1 MTLSSGL
8 KKAARVAG
16 AQIRDP
22 QAIRMLKQDHR
33 QVEAWFDEFE
43 KARQGRSKQALFR
56 KIALALKVHT
66 RLEEQLFYPALRGEA
81 DRDMLDEAPVEHD
94 GARRLIADIEKMKP
108 GDALYDA
115 RVTVL
120 SEYIRHHV
128 KEEESTGGLFA
139 QARLSGL
146 DFTDLGERM
155 QGRKRALEKQMAARA
170 ARKAA

>member
-33 QVEAWFDEFE
+33 QVEAWFDEFD
-43 KARQGRSKQALFR
+43 KARQGRSKQALVR
-56 KIALALKVHT
+56 RIALALKVHT
-66 RLEEQLFYPALRGEA
+66 RLEEELFYPALRGEV
-81 DRDMLDEAPVEHD
+81 DEDMLDEALVEHD
-94 GARRLIADIEKMKP
+94 GAKRLIADIEKMKP
-108 GDALYDA
+108 GDRLYEA
-115 RVTVL
+115 RVKVL

-128 KEEESTGGLFA
+128 REEESTGGLFS

-146 DFTDLGERM
+146 DFTDLGEAM
-155 QGRKRALEKQMAARA
+155 EARKSVLEKQVAGRA
-170 ARKAA
+170 ARKPA